1 MKRIGLRALL
11 LLLLPPLFLLLGGA
25 LFATGLGH
33 TRDFLQRQ
41 LGNHA
46 QDAATTLAM
55 RLAPAFATNDR
66 AAVASTVDALF
77 DSGYFRSIVLMDP
90 RGDPVLTRSEPVR
103 KDTVPAWFVDLLPL
117 TTPEG
122 AAEVSTGWARVAEVR
137 VASHPGH
144 AYAQLW
150 HSARTTVLWTF
161 GFCLVAAALLVWALG
176 HALRPLA
183 AMERLALGVAEG
195 RFDQQAGGSRIR
207 ELDHIGQALDRMSA
221 AVQRMLTDKA
231 GLIERLRDELH
242 HDPATGLANRAY
254 FQSVLETTLD
264 AGDSRSGLVLLQ
276 VSGLEGVNAG
286 LGWAAGDRLVT
297 ATGLAVAGIARRQDA
312 LAARL
317 NGSQFALLLEA
328 CDRETLMATAAAL
341 VGAVQQAVQADGMDA
356 ACAVHAGSAL
366 GATGGAATL
375 LASADAALRDA
386 RLGPSGSC
394 RHGSEPAPGREAVR
408 RLLREAVR
416 EDRLELA
423 WQPLLRC
430 ADDSLEQCEAF
441 ARIDDGNGGM
451 LPAGAFIALAEE
463 EGLAVD
469 MDRRIATQ
477 AWAAL
482 AAAPNRD
489 GSVNLSPTSLTQE
502 DFVDWLANLV
512 EKPQRL
518 YLECSLARV
527 AASPAVADAL
537 VGLKRRGFGLT
548 LDRFV
553 PGTSSLELMA
563 TLRPDW
569 VKVDGGLC
577 RHAADHAG
585 TRLLLRSLVE
595 YGRELGVRVAATGV
609 ERQADLVMLCGVGM
623 DAAQGRACDAA
634 CPV

>member
-11 LLLLPPLFLLLGGA
+11 LLLLLPLFLLMGGA

-46 QDAATTLAM
+46 QDAATALAL
-55 RLAPAFATNDR
+55 RLAPAFAANDR
-66 AAVASTVDALF
+66 ATVASTVDALF
-77 DSGYFRSIVLMDP
+77 DSGYFRTIVLMDP
-90 RGDPVLTRSEPVR
+90 RGDLVLTRSEPVR
-103 KDTVPAWFVDLLPL
+103 VDAVPAWFVDLLPL
-117 TTPEG
+117 ATPEG
-122 AAEVSTGWARVAEVR
+122 TAEVSTGWTRVAEVR

-144 AYAQLW
+144 AYTQLW
-150 HSARTTVLWTF
+150 HSARATLLWAL
-161 GFCLVAAALLVWALG
+161 GFCLAAAALLVWALG

-195 RFDQQAGGSRIR
+195 RFERQAGGSRIR

-221 AVQRMLTDKA
+221 AVERMLADKA
-231 GLIERLRDELH
+231 QLIERLRDELH

-264 AGDSRSGLVLLQ
+264 AGESRNGLVLLQ
-276 VSGLEGVNAG
+276 VSGLEGVNVRQ
-286 LGWAAGDRLVT
+286 GWAAGDRLVM

-328 CDRETLMATAAAL
+328 CDRETVMAAAAAL
-341 VGAVQQAVQADGMDA
+341 VGAVQQTVQAYGMDA

-366 GATGGAATL
+366 GAAGGAAAL
-375 LASADAALRDA
+375 LAGADAALRDA

-394 RHGSEPAPGREAVR
+394 RHGSEHAPGREAVR
-408 RLLREAVR
+408 RLLREALR
-416 EDRLELA
+416 EGRLELA

-430 ADDSLEQCEAF
+430 ADNSLEHREAF
-441 ARIDDGNGGM
+441 ARLDDGAGGM
-451 LPAGAFIALAEE
+451 LPAGGFVALADE
-463 EGLAVD
+463 EGLAAD
-469 MDRRIATQ
+469 LDRRIVTQ

-482 AAAPNRD
+482 AAAPNRV
-489 GSVNLSPTSLTQE
+489 GSVNLSPTSLAQP

-512 EKPQRL
+512 AEPSRL

-553 PGTSSLELMA
+553 PGTSGLEWMA

-569 VKVDGGLC
+569 VKLESGLC
-577 RHAADHAG
+577 RHAVDHAG
-585 TRLLLRSLVE
+585 TRVLLRSLCE
-595 YGRELGVRVAATGV
+595 YARELGVRVAATGV
-609 ERQADLVMLCGVGM
+609 ERQADLALLCGLGM